1 MMKYMIS
8 LFFLLIF
15 LFPSTVYADKATNAP
30 LTLLNQ
36 PTKNMSPRQQQQ
48 IVNQPPELL
57 DIYGPLELQE
67 QNNILLYIAG
77 IALLLLLAAA
87 VFFLLKKRKH
97 PVIPVIPPW
106 EKALSELSEAREL
119 LSPDRALLYMNR
131 ISLILR
137 NYVESR
143 FTIKSTRQTTR
154 EFLYSLNNSSAD
166 PAIRNC
172 KDELQTCL
180 EQCDM
185 AKFAHQIPIKENME
199 MMEGAIIGFVEK
211 TKP

>member
-1 MMKYMIS
+1 MKNTA
-8 LFFLLIF
+8 L
-15 LFPSTVYADKATNAP
+15 
-30 LTLLNQ
+30 
-36 PTKNMSPRQQQQ
+36 QQQQ
-48 IVNQPPELL
+48 QAAYQLQELR
-57 DIYGPLELQE
+57 DIYGPLELQG
-67 QNNILLYIAG
+67 QNDILLYIAVL
-77 IALLLLLAAA
+77 ALLLLLAAA
-87 VFFLLKKRKH
+87 VFFLLKRRKQ

-119 LSPDRALLYMNR
+119 LTPNQALLYMNR

-137 NYVESR
+137 NYVEAR

-154 EFLYSLNNSSAD
+154 EFLYSLSNSSAD

-172 KDELQTCL
+172 KNELQSCL

-185 AKFAHQIPIKENME
+185 AKFAHQIPMKENME

-211 TKP
+211 TRP

>member
-1 MMKYMIS
+1 MKY
-8 LFFLLIF
+8 LFGLIFLLIF
-15 LFPSTVYADKATNAP
+15 LLPSVVYADKATNEP

-36 PTKNMSPRQQQQ
+36 PTKNIAPQQQQ
-48 IVNQPPELL
+48 QTVHQPQELR
-57 DIYGPLELQE
+57 DIYGPIELQDKSK
-67 QNNILLYIAG
+67 ILVYIAV
-77 IALLLLLAAA
+77 IALLLLLIAA
-87 VFFLLKKRKH
+87 VFFLLKKRKQT
-97 PVIPVIPPW
+97 VIPAIPPW

-119 LSPDRALLYMNR
+119 LTPDRALLYMNR

-154 EFLYSLNNSSAD
+154 EFLHSLNNSSAD
-166 PAIRNC
+166 PAIRSC
-172 KDELQTCL
+172 KAELQTCL

-185 AKFAHQIPIKENME
+185 AKFAHQIPLQENMQ

-211 TKP
+211 TRP

>member
-1 MMKYMIS
+1 MMTW
-8 LFFLLIF
+8 LFNLIFLLIF
-15 LFPSTVYADKATNAP
+15 TFPSAAFADKATDAP

-36 PTKNMSPRQQQQ
+36 PTKSTAPQQQ
-48 IVNQPPELL
+48 IVNQPQELL
-57 DIYGPLELQE
+57 DIYGPLELRE
-67 QNNILLYIAG
+67 QNKILLYIAL

-87 VFFLLKKRKH
+87 VFLLLKKRKQ

-119 LSPDRALLYMNR
+119 LSPDRALLYMNKV
-131 ISLILR
+131 SLILR

-154 EFLYSLNNSSAD
+154 EFLYSLGNSSAD
-166 PAIRNC
+166 PVIRNC
-172 KDELQTCL
+172 KNELQTCL

-185 AKFAHQIPIKENME
+185 AKFAHQIPLQENME
-199 MMEGAIIGFVEK
+199 IMEGAIIGFVEK
-211 TKP
+211 TRP